1 MARAP
6 FRVGQK
12 QNDFRVNKPWQ
23 LPNDR
28 PDVGGLASDVDV
40 NVKGYEGVVG
50 FQLEIGR
57 QPANHLT
64 LVKPSKYLWPTGDL

>member
-12 QNDFRVNKPWQ
+12 QNDFPVDKPWQ

-28 PDVGGLASDVDV
+28 PDVGDLAGDVDV

-57 QPANHLT
+57 QPAKHLT